1 MGDLRL
7 EEDRGM
13 DEGKRE
19 RDGEEISS
27 SFCPIVKAIV
37 IFSYAG
43 GSQDGIKEKIMICKR
58 RLK

>member
-27 SFCPIVKAIV
+27 SFWT
-37 IFSYAG
+37 Y
-43 GSQDGIKEKIMICKR
+43 
-58 RLK
+58 